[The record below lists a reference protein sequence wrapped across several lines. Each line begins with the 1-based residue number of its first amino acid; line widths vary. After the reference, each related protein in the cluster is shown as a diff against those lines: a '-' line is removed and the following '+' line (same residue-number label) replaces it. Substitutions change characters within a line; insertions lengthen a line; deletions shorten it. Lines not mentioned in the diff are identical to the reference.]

1 VGSCSGGLQAGLQ
14 DAISIISGGNDLAIG
29 YRERRSHSTEQK
41 EALAWGA
48 RSGIA
53 PDHAHGTLS
62 GFRKLPARLVRG
74 CFLQLDKVTFKQCIQ
89 LRACHVQ
96 LVWRILYKQ

>member
-1 VGSCSGGLQAGLQ
+1 MQSASYPAGTILPSAIDSGAVIRL
-14 DAISIISGGNDLAIG
+14 SK
-29 YRERRSHSTEQK
+29 RRPS
-41 EALAWGA
+41 LGGA